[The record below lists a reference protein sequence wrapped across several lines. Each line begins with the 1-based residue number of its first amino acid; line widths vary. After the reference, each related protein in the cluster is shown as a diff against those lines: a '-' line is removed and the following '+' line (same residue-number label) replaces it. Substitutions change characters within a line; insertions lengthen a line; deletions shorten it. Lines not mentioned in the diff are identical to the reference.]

1 MSGIIHANFDALKTW
16 RRGDGNHYDYEKR
29 PVIPDGASRHC
40 AVSFYQLAPG
50 KSNYPYHYHLDQEE
64 VFYIIS
70 GQGVL
75 KTPEGEKA
83 VQSGDL
89 LFFPAGE
96 SGAHKL
102 TNTSADEP
110 LRYID
115 FDTIAAM
122 DVAVYPDSQKVGIW
136 SPTLNKV
143 FRLADKAHYYDGEDE
158 AEK

>member
-1 MSGIIHANFDALKTW
+1 MSGIIHTNYDALEPW
-16 RRGDGNHYDYEKR
+16 RDGDDHRYEYEER
-29 PVIPDGASRHC
+29 PAIPDGASRHC

-70 GQGVL
+70 GSGML
-75 KTPEGEKA
+75 KTPEGDRL
-83 VQSGDL
+83 VQAGDL
-89 LFFPAGE
+89 LFFPAGKG
-96 SGAHKL
+96 GAHKL
-102 TNTSADEP
+102 TNTSADKP

-122 DVAVYPDSQKVGIW
+122 DVAVYPDSRKVGIW

-143 FRLADKAHYYDGEDE
+143 YRLEDGAHYYDGENE
-158 AEK
+158 AET

>member
-1 MSGIIHANFDALKTW
+1 MAQIIHTNFDSLKPEQE
-16 RRGDGNHYDYEKR
+16 GDGGRYEYEER
-29 PVIPDGASRHC
+29 NATPDGVSRHC
-40 AVSFYQLAPG
+40 NVSFYQLAPG

-70 GQGVL
+70 GKGIL
-75 KTPEGEKA
+75 KTPEGERP

-96 SGAHKL
+96 GGAHKL
-102 TNTSADEP
+102 TNSSSEEP

-136 SPTLNKV
+136 SPALNKV
-143 FRLADKAHYYDGEDE
+143 FRLADKAHYYDGEGGE
-158 AEK
+158 S